1 MPCRR
6 ICSCLYNCEEGEKQ
20 KQNIGSK
27 LLILDGNYSLARG
40 LFDAALF
47 VAKNAGIHSINK
59 ALTKRSCFTSMNK
72 AEKKDL
78 KEFRKNIIGVNQEVP
93 TIHNRKKRY
102 INFDNAASTP
112 ALLPVMEEMK
122 EFLGWY
128 SGVHR
133 GTGYKSLFST
143 QVYDDCRKVVSA
155 YVNADPDRNMVIFL
169 KNTTEAINKLA
180 YRLNLSAGEMVLTT
194 RMEHHSNDLPW
205 RQRAVVKYVDVD
217 DKGVLNLADLE
228 KQLKLNY
235 PRIKLLAV
243 SGASN
248 VTGHVNDIYH
258 LAELAHE
265 HKARILVD
273 AAQLIPHQRLDLK
286 PEGDSRHIDY
296 LAFSGHKIYAPFGIG
311 VLIGP
316 KETFEHGEPEYVGGG
331 TVDMV
336 GNDQVYWTRPP
347 DREEAGSP
355 NVIGAFALAKT
366 LQYLQNFDTEKIEK
380 HEHNLTA
387 YAMQQLKTVPGIT
400 VYGSGPR
407 VSVVSFNMQG
417 VNHGQ
422 LGAILCYEA
431 GIGLRTG
438 CFCAQP
444 YVRKLLGEQE
454 ELKFL
459 NAYKEKNLDKLPGM
473 VRISLAAYN
482 RFDEIDVLVDWL
494 KKIEKHKK
502 QYLKQYTYLPQY
514 NSYLPAELEQRFK
527 DAMPDQFVMAF

>member
-1 MPCRR
+1 MNRA
-6 ICSCLYNCEEGEKQ
+6 
-20 KQNIGSK
+20 
-27 LLILDGNYSLARG
+27 D
-40 LFDAALF
+40 
-47 VAKNAGIHSINK
+47 KN
-59 ALTKRSCFTSMNK
+59 
-72 AEKKDL
+72 DL
-78 KEFRKNIIGVNQEVP
+78 KEFRKSIIGINLEVP
-93 TIHNRKKRY
+93 TLHNRKKRY

-112 ALLPVMEEMK
+112 ALLPIVEEMQ

-133 GTGYKSLFST
+133 GTGYKSLLST
-143 QVYDDCRKVVSA
+143 QVYDNCRKVVSA
-155 YVNADPDRNMVIFL
+155 YVNADPERNTVIFL

-180 YRLNLSAGEMVLTT
+180 YRLNLSAGEIVLTT

-205 RQRAVVKYVDVD
+205 RQRAVVKYADVD
-217 DKGVLNLADLE
+217 DRGVLDPAAVE
-228 KQLKLNY
+228 KQLKRNY

-243 SGASN
+243 CGASN

-258 LAELAHE
+258 LAAIAHE
-265 HKARILVD
+265 HKARIMVD
-273 AAQLIPHQRLDLK
+273 AAQLIPHQRVDMK
-286 PEGDSRHIDY
+286 PDQDPCHIDY
-296 LAFSGHKIYAPFGIG
+296 LAFSGHKIYAPFGTG

-316 KETFEHGEPEYVGGG
+316 KETFTDGEPEYVGGG
-331 TVDMV
+331 TVDLV
-336 GNDQVYWTRPP
+336 GSEQVFWTRPP

-366 LQYLQNFDTEKIEK
+366 LQYLQRFDTEKIEK
-380 HEHNLTA
+380 HERNLTA

-400 VYGSGPR
+400 IYGSAPR
-407 VSVVSFNMQG
+407 VSVISFNMQG
-417 VNHGQ
+417 ISHGQ
-422 LGAILCYEA
+422 LGAALCYEA

-444 YVRKLLGEQE
+444 YVRKLLGEQD

-459 NAYKEKNLDKLPGM
+459 QAYKEKNPDKLPGM

-494 KKIEKHKK
+494 KKIEKQKK
-502 QYLKQYTYLPQY
+502 QYLKQYAYSPQS
-514 NSYLPAELEQRFK
+514 NSYLPAALEQSFK